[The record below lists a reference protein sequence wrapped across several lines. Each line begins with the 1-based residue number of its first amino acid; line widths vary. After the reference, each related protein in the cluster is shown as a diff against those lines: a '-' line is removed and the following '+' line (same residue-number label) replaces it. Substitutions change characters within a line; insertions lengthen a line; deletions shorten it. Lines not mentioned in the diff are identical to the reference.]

1 MIRKKRFSGSMKMIN
16 NSIASQVAATNTGF
30 ISSFLSNPSAIV
42 STVATLINIILF
54 IINAIVIRRNAK
66 VEFNRKIKLSY
77 YEITVI
83 TAMKDLLRIISLIR
97 SEYYQL
103 KYDYIPQSN
112 KTLLRKNCEKHLN
125 KIDEYIASME
135 HNACML
141 IQVYS
146 EESSK
151 NLQKIIEKFDDSCID
166 IVSKYSCNLKV
177 RKIDYY
183 TEMFNAAVSKTI
195 KGIHDVC
202 RNLAP

>member
-1 MIRKKRFSGSMKMIN
+1 MITKRTGKDAQVEMV
-16 NSIASQVAATNTGF
+16 SIEQLVPA
-30 ISSFLSNPSAIV
+30 
-42 STVATLINIILF
+42 
-54 IINAIVIRRNAK
+54 
-66 VEFNRKIKLSY
+66 
-77 YEITVI
+77 
-83 TAMKDLLRIISLIR
+83 DHLLR
-97 SEYYQL
+97 
-103 KYDYIPQSN
+103 
-112 KTLLRKNCEKHLN
+112 

-166 IVSKYSCNLKV
+166 IVSKYSCSLKV

-195 KGIHDVC
+195 KGMIIINKLLIIIFRRTPKLLNQLKSIDTSFLTIIQTYILSVMI
-202 RNLAP
+202 